1 MKQICSSE
9 IRIPRILIAAPGS
22 GSGHAMPEILS
33 TVLAKNPA
41 VRTVVTC
48 VTLETLSQ
56 TLEALRKLPVTEPQ
70 VRQIA
75 VTRAHKMG
83 SYHMMK
89 ALNPIYLIDF
99 EGKVE

>member
-1 MKQICSSE
+1 
-9 IRIPRILIAAPGS
+9 
-22 GSGHAMPEILS
+22 MPEILKA
-33 TVLAKNPA
+33 VLAANPV
-41 VRTVVTC
+41 VRVVVTC

-56 TLEALRKLPVTEPQ
+56 TFKAAQELSVTEPQ

-75 VTRAHKMG
+75 VTRGHKMG

-99 EGKVE
+99 EGITS

>member
-1 MKQICSSE
+1 
-9 IRIPRILIAAPGS
+9 
-22 GSGHAMPEILS
+22 MPEILKA
-33 TVLAKNPA
+33 VLAANPA
-41 VRTVVTC
+41 VRVVVTC

-56 TLEALRKLPVTEPQ
+56 TLKAAQELSVTEPE

-75 VTRAHKMG
+75 VTRVHKMG

-99 EGKVE
+99 EGITS